1 MIEKTKAL
9 VPVEQKQ
16 VVFYEDEVTAVL
28 VEQTGKLE
36 VYVPIRPICE
46 LLGVDWPSQ
55 YRRIN
60 RDPVLS
66 NKLTGVVVTTTPDP
80 ITGGGGPQTTRCL
93 PLDYLNGWLFGIR

>member
-1 MIEKTKAL
+1 MSSESKTL

-16 VVFYEDEVTAVL
+16 VVFYEDEVTAVM
-28 VEQTGKLE
+28 VELAGKLE

-66 NKLTGVVVTTTPDP
+66 SKLTGVVVTTTPDP
-80 ITGGGGPQTTRCL
+80 ITGGGSTLTAARPK
-93 PLDYLNGWLFGIR
+93 PD